1 MQIQNDKCKL
11 LLISIFISF
20 PSHIRH
26 APPHFKVTGR
36 LIRKLKYVILY
47 WQSWAHNFSLSQYR
61 LIRCQRCFL
70 LKILTRPTPEYF
82 PIYLKFYRRPIVF
95 YIQIFEEPFL
105 SSALTQTYGGTVCQ
119 LYQNLLTM
127 CTYFCTFLI
136 CGLVAASGSNEAVQY
151 SMCLKGQCH
160 KIFKLYFFH

>member
-1 MQIQNDKCKL
+1 MQIQNEKCKL

-26 APPHFKVTGR
+26 ASLPPHFKVTGR

-61 LIRCQRCFL
+61 LIRCQSCFL

-95 YIQIFEEPFL
+95 YSIVKYLKNHFL
-105 SSALTQTYGGTVCQ
+105 SSALTQTYGGMSTLLEFVNNVYLF
-119 LYQNLLTM
+119 LYIFNLWAR
-127 CTYFCTFLI
+127 
-136 CGLVAASGSNEAVQY
+136 GGVRVQ
-151 SMCLKGQCH
+151 
-160 KIFKLYFFH
+160 

>member
-1 MQIQNDKCKL
+1 MQKTFSEGKGIRVMQIQNEKCKL

-95 YIQIFEEPFL
+95 YIQIFEEPFFVL
-105 SSALTQTYGGTVCQ
+105 SPYT
-119 LYQNLLTM
+119 NLWG
-127 CTYFCTFLI
+127 YVNFIRI
-136 CGLVAASGSNEAVQY
+136 C
-151 SMCLKGQCH
+151 
-160 KIFKLYFFH
+160 